1 VALLTAYYWVRQD
14 LKRNRWQSVKNK
26 LNDSDNN
33 YSPIKEKPEH
43 YLISDFDNNGFIS
56 SATKLSRNT
65 KVFFQLQGLT
75 KSIKEILQS
84 FLFLFDVF
92 TDFKFLFWF
101 RGILIENKTS
111 KNGTLDQES
120 LNKYNLI
127 IAILAL
133 PIIIPISIELF
144 GAMCGKTPV

>member
-43 YLISDFDNNGFIS
+43 YLISDFDNKGFIS

-92 TDFKFLFWF
+92 TDFKFLFWLK
-101 RGILIENKTS
+101 GIMI
-111 KNGTLDQES
+111 TLDLES
-120 LNKYNLI
+120 LNLINLI

-133 PIIIPISIELF
+133 PIIIPISVEVF